1 MSDEDIMFPDWDMI
15 IRKNAR
21 SRDSKELGNVIAV
34 DDDSI
39 ILNRDNIEFKIPKCY
54 VEGYRGK
61 AVFLGLNGRDIQYY
75 QF

>member
-15 IRKNAR
+15 ILKNAH
-21 SRDSKELGNVIAV
+21 SRDSKDLGNVIGV
-34 DDDSI
+34 DDDGI
-39 ILNRDNIEFKIPKCY
+39 ILDRDNIEFKIPKHY

-61 AVFLGLNGRDIQYY
+61 TVFLGINGRDIQYY